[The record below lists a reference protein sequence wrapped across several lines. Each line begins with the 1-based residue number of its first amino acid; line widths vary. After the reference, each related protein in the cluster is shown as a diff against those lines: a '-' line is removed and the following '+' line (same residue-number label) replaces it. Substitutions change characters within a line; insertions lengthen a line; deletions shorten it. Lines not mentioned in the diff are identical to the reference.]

1 MRYSNLFLIA
11 IASTSGQCV
20 AASSTDD
27 GEDTA
32 LMAMVDDLNDRYANG
47 KPSGKQTLYYTL
59 LFIYCVEYDMHLL
72 I

>member
-47 KPSGKQTLYYTL
+47 KPSGKQLYIIL